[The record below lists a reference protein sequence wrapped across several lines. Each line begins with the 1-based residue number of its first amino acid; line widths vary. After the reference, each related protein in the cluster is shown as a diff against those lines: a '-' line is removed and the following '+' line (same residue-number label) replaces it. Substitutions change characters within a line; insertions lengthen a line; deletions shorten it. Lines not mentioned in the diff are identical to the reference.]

1 MVSSLTSAALMM
13 PSCMIVAT
21 VGVVTAGDAATK
33 PISASAATVPAAAV
47 AMYAYRWRRSAL
59 EVARP
64 NSMSAVASAAEK
76 SEYPSSI
83 WCDRLAG

>member
-1 MVSSLTSAALMM
+1 MM

-47 AMYAYRWRRSAL
+47 AMYAYRWRRRL
-59 EVARP
+59 RGR
-64 NSMSAVASAAEK
+64 AAQQHVGSRIRGRK
-76 SEYPSSI
+76 IGVSE
-83 WCDRLAG
+83 LHLV